1 MKNIVIAS
9 ALAFASTIAVAAP
22 VGVDTTVSYR
32 NDKAVQQEGVEANV
46 SYSVMPELVVG
57 ATVFADSDDL
67 VSYGAHVGSPV
78 KIKSTNIVVTPYIG
92 YERYDEAKVSSLNA
106 GVKAFAPV
114 FAKNTGVTA
123 DVKVIE
129 AVGENR
135 DSLDQGDDYSFS
147 IGLTQKF

>member
-92 YERYDEAKVSSLNA
+92 YERYDEAN
-106 GVKAFAPV
+106 
-114 FAKNTGVTA
+114 
-123 DVKVIE
+123 
-129 AVGENR
+129 
-135 DSLDQGDDYSFS
+135 
-147 IGLTQKF
+147 